1 MNGVDSYIKR
11 FELDKLLS
19 PDLVTALSPM
29 SRGPGELII
38 SAGDPVRDLLFLVEG
53 RAKASYMMANGES
66 ILAAFFK
73 PLEVFGE
80 VELFAFAHY
89 TMSVYA
95 LTETVCLGLSVERI
109 KKAADRNCR
118 LFMDLCGRLG
128 TKLVNRVVAGS
139 INLRYPVVNRLASYL
154 LSATDRRG
162 WLLGA
167 ESLGELANFLG
178 ASYRQV
184 ARAVR
189 LFRDEGILDETRGRI
204 RVVDRSKLAP
214 LAGERYGVL

>member
-1 MNGVDSYIKR
+1 MNDMDVYIKR
-11 FELDKLLS
+11 FGLDKLLS
-19 PDLVTALSPM
+19 PDLVAALQPM
-29 SRGPGELII
+29 SRGPGELIM

-53 RAKASYMMANGES
+53 RAKASLMMANGES

-80 VELFAFAHY
+80 VELFAFEQY
-89 TMSVYA
+89 SLSVQA

-128 TKLVNRVVAGS
+128 RKLVNRVIAGS

-162 WLLGA
+162 WLLGT
-167 ESLGELANFLG
+167 ENLGELANFLG
-178 ASYRQV
+178 ASYRQI
-184 ARAVR
+184 ARAVHR
-189 LFRDEGILDETRGRI
+189 FRTEGILEETRGRI
-204 RVVDRSKLAP
+204 RVIDRSKLVP
-214 LAGERYGVL
+214 LAGDRYGTL